1 MFYENF
7 KILFYELP
15 VHFYKLKVQDDK
27 FTGWKFSCKVAFYK
41 LNICDAN
48 FTNYYHMVESSLKRI
63 NLGKLCEKAISI
75 KCILALDNLNTH

>member
-1 MFYENF
+1 MFA
-7 KILFYELP
+7 
-15 VHFYKLKVQDDK
+15 
-27 FTGWKFSCKVAFYK
+27 SCKVAFYK

-48 FTNYYHMVESSLKRI
+48 FMNYYHMVESSLKRI